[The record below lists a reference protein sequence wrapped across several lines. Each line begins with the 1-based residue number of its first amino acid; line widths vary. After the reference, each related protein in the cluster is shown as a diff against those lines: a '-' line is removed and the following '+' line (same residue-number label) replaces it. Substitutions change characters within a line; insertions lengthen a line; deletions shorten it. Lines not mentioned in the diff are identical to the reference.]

1 MPHGRRVQTVYEV
14 GVLPADDV
22 DFSDE
27 EEEADKEG
35 TLPEDDNDDSEAASA
50 VTNTDGSDAEL
61 EF

>member
-1 MPHGRRVQTVYEV
+1 MQTVHEV

-35 TLPEDDNDDSEAASA
+35 TSPEDDSDDSETASA
-50 VTNTDGSDAEL
+50 VTNTDGSDAEV

>member
-1 MPHGRRVQTVYEV
+1 MPHGRRVQTVHEV

-35 TLPEDDNDDSEAASA
+35 TSPEDDSDDSETASA
-50 VTNTDGSDAEL
+50 VTNTDGSDAEV